1 MGKPLIYLIGIIGF
15 ILICFFCIQCHG
27 EKIENDLKA
36 RATAQLQTAGINID
50 PVMLNGR
57 DVTLRGKVPSPAIAD
72 KAVQLAADTRGVR
85 MVHNELTV
93 EIPPPPKPK
102 VEEVQVELNTL
113 IADKRVDFQTGSAV
127 ILSRSYPLLD
137 QVAEVLKKRPESKI
151 EIAGHTDSSGDDA
164 MNLSLSQR
172 RAESV
177 RQYLIGKGLKAE
189 TLVAKGYGETR
200 PIANNTTA
208 AGRQE
213 NRRVEFNILE
223 EK

>member
-1 MGKPLIYLIGIIGF
+1 MSKPLIYLIGIIGF

-27 EKIENDLKA
+27 EKIENDLTA
-36 RATAQLQTAGINID
+36 RASAKLQTAGIHID
-50 PVMLNGR
+50 PVMLDGR
-57 DVTLRGKVPSPAIAD
+57 DVTLRGKVPSKAIAD

-85 MVHNELTV
+85 VVHNELEV
-93 EIPPPPKPK
+93 VAPPPPKPK

-113 IADKRVDFQTGSAV
+113 IAGKLIEFQTASAV
-127 ILSRSYPLLD
+127 IRTRSYPLLD
-137 QVAEVLKKRPESKI
+137 QVAVVLKKRPGAKI

-164 MNLSLSQR
+164 MNLALSRR

-177 RQYLIGKGLKAE
+177 RQYLIGKGLKTE
-189 TLVAKGYGETR
+189 NLVAKGYGETR
-200 PIANNTTA
+200 PIADNTTA
-208 AGRQE
+208 MGKQK